1 MSTNTINS
9 RSDRFEMTTEEVGK
23 DIVKLWKFVF
33 EKLSPEKIKEK
44 KEHLK
49 EVSEIIKTLS
59 EEQINLFTELVK
71 YTEKFGWIDFNVP
84 HTIEK
89 ERPEEKDKL
98 LKIFQWM
105 ALDKTP
111 TSFIKKELESQKK
124 TNNIQKEKTKH
135 LHCSED

>member
-9 RSDRFEMTTEEVGK
+9 RSDRFEMTTEEMGK

-84 HTIEK
+84 HTIGK
-89 ERPEEKDKL
+89 
-98 LKIFQWM
+98 
-105 ALDKTP
+105 
-111 TSFIKKELESQKK
+111 
-124 TNNIQKEKTKH
+124 
-135 LHCSED
+135 